1 MKNKRWTCC
10 WATLAVLIAGVC
22 LMVGSWIGSLY
33 ELPVQNMLSAEGIRW
48 TLQRLLPNVEAS
60 PWFTLFI
67 LVIGLGVLR
76 QSGLVQAV
84 RSSLSGWRRPMAL
97 SRKRRQALGLASL
110 CFAFYVLALCFLTF
124 SRHEM
129 LLGIT
134 GTLARSPFMAGW
146 PLLFAMGLI
155 LPGGVYGLASGT
167 FRGIPDLL
175 RSFSSLFAPMADF
188 FVYLFCAAQF
198 LGMFTYTCLDAWL
211 GIWMDVLSA
220 CLYYLPFVLDL
231 LFLWRVADGQV
242 RP

>member
-1 MKNKRWTCC
+1 M
-10 WATLAVLIAGVC
+10 
-22 LMVGSWIGSLY
+22 
-33 ELPVQNMLSAEGIRW
+33 
-48 TLQRLLPNVEAS
+48 
-60 PWFTLFI
+60 
-67 LVIGLGVLR
+67 
-76 QSGLVQAV
+76 
-84 RSSLSGWRRPMAL
+84 
-97 SRKRRQALGLASL
+97 
-110 CFAFYVLALCFLTF
+110 
-124 SRHEM
+124 
-129 LLGIT
+129 
-134 GTLARSPFMAGW
+134 
-146 PLLFAMGLI
+146 FAMGLI